1 MSKIAVTRQHK
12 IARTGS
18 YGTRLSA
25 TGKDT
30 LGYGAG
36 VWQDGLSP
44 EEEREVLLKRKEQ
57 LIAERKAIKPAP
69 RLQKNIW
76 MIQQARYDAVGE
88 QIKEIDDRLAELRPL
103 VSKAKGHG
111 QDLGHYLIAIFK
123 SRVSRAEWLSIVA
136 DAEAMYEKEQRQ
148 LSAP

>member
-18 YGTRLSA
+18 FGTRLSA

-36 VWQDGLSP
+36 VWQADLP
-44 EEEREVLLKRKEQ
+44 PAEERGVLVKRKAA
-57 LIAERKAIKPAP
+57 LIEERKAIKPPP
-69 RLQKNIW
+69 RLPKNIW

-88 QIKEIDDRLAELRPL
+88 QIKEIDDRLREIRPQ
-103 VSKAKGHG
+103 VVKAKGHG
-111 QDLGHYLIAIFK
+111 QDLAHYLIAIVK
-123 SRVSRAEWLSIVA
+123 SRMSRDEWLRIVEE
-136 DAEAMYEKEQRQ
+136 AEQMYELEERRS
-148 LSAP
+148 SAI